1 MQSYFLDK
9 QDIIKVT
16 GDRFYRRGLDYVNK
30 GRVQGLSFTPS
41 INQWKAVVRGTE
53 NYPVRIFFFE
63 DDDLDGVCSCPAYH
77 THYTCKHIAAVLIAV
92 SRNRFDS
99 NGYTVTEETAAPAA
113 ARQTDFTDRLVQA
126 FVSPSERLTSKPPET
141 LKLEYKVEQRFMQ
154 TNGNTVFEVELK
166 AGTARTYIVR
176 LAEDF
181 LRSVLHQTRYQLTP
195 SFAFDPRVHIVT
207 PEDKAILERLLEACE
222 NSMIHDFTASSLQSE
237 KRAIKLT
244 PSLAKSLLPQLADA
258 GASLHLLHTEP
269 MDTFQVSSQPARLDF
284 YLSTDEDDML
294 QLGVQDIAAYEYI
307 KNYHYLVK
315 DDTLYPVPPDQREL
329 VKELFAILPYRHDTP
344 QTVSDKNVDRFVSQ
358 VVGKLEQI
366 GHVHVAET
374 VRSKVE
380 MAPLVAKV
388 FLDETDDVLHAS
400 VSFHYGDHVIQ
411 PGQQQTD
418 MPVIKRQPAKED
430 KVLQQLH
437 AAGFRFS
444 KGRFHLLNV
453 DYMYL
458 FLHEHL
464 PALQETA
471 EVYISNRVR
480 AMQADDQHEVSSS
493 VRLQQ
498 EKGMLEISFDVS
510 GLSEAHISN
519 VLQAMVEKKRYYR
532 IPDGALLDLE
542 QESMENFQD
551 FLEQL
556 QIKKNQLNNQ
566 QIFVPIAQ
574 SMQVEESLRGAEMEA
589 AFQTLIERLRHPEQI
604 EFTLPSGLQATLR
617 DYQLTGFKWMKTLA
631 YYGLGGILA
640 DDMGLGKTL
649 QTITY
654 LTSEREANPEARPA
668 LIVVPS
674 SLLYNWQKEF
684 EKFAPSMRTLVI
696 SGSAAER
703 QDQLSRMEEHDIII
717 TSYPLLRI
725 DHHVY
730 AGQVFDSLIL
740 DEAQAIKNHTT
751 QTAKAVG
758 LITAGKRFAL
768 SGTPIENRLEE
779 LWSIFHTISP
789 GLFRSRR
796 SFTDLEPEKIA
807 RMTRPFILRRV
818 KTEVLHELPEK
829 IETTNYSDL
838 TQEQKEVY
846 VAYLERIRRKIDQ
859 TIAEKGFD
867 RGKLEILAGLTRLR
881 QICCHPSLFI
891 ENYSGQSGKLE
902 QLLEVI
908 RELKQSNKRFLIFS
922 QFASMLGI
930 IQQALDDTDVFY
942 LDGSTPAKERMQM
955 AEAFN
960 DGEKDGFLISLK
972 AGGTGLN
979 LTGADTVILFDLW
992 WNPAVEEQAAG
1003 RAHRIGQKN
1012 VVQVIRLLTRG
1023 TIEERIFEL
1032 QQRKR
1037 ALVDQI
1043 IQPGETMLNTLSEEE
1058 IRSLL
1063 SMQVD

>member
-16 GDRFYRRGLDYVNK
+16 GDRFYRRGLDYANK

-53 NYPVRIFFFE
+53 IYPVRIFFFE

-77 THYTCKHIAAVLIAV
+77 THYTCKHIAAVLIAI
-92 SRNRFDS
+92 SKNRFDS
-99 NGYTVTEETAAPAA
+99 NGYTITEDTSAPAT
-113 ARQTDFTDRLVQA
+113 ARQTDFTDRLVQTFA
-126 FVSPSERLTSKPPET
+126 SSDERLPSKQPET
-141 LKLEYKVEQRFMQ
+141 LKLEYKVEQRFLQ
-154 TNGNTVFEVELK
+154 TNGNTVLEVELK
-166 AGTARTYIVR
+166 AGTSRTYIVR

-181 LRSVLHQTRYQLTP
+181 LRSVVHHTRYQLTP
-195 SFAFDPRVHIVT
+195 SFAFDPNVHIVS
-207 PEDKAILERLLEACE
+207 PEDRAILGRLLEACE
-222 NSMIHDFTASSLQSE
+222 NSFIHDFAASSLQSE
-237 KRAIKLT
+237 KRAVKLT
-244 PSLAKSLLPQLADA
+244 PSLAKDLLPELAEA
-258 GASLHLLHTEP
+258 GASLHLLHTDA
-269 MDTFQVSSQPARLDF
+269 MNAFHVSSQPARLDF
-284 YLSTDEDDML
+284 YLSTDEQEML
-294 QLGVQDIAAYEYI
+294 QFGVQDIAAYEYI

-315 DDTLYPVPPDQREL
+315 DDVLYPVPPEQREL
-329 VKELFAILPYRHDTP
+329 VKELFSILPYRHDTP
-344 QTVSDKNVDRFVSQ
+344 QTVSDKNVNQFVSQ

-366 GHVHVAET
+366 GHVHIAET

-380 MAPLVAKV
+380 LAPLTAKV
-388 FLDETDDVLHAS
+388 YLDETDDVLHAS
-400 VSFHYGDHVIQ
+400 VAFHYGDHVIQ
-411 PGQQQTD
+411 PGQKQTNL
-418 MPVIKRQPAKED
+418 PVIKRQSAQED
-430 KVLQQLH
+430 AVLQQLH
-437 AAGFRFS
+437 TSGFRFS
-444 KGRFHLLNV
+444 KGRFHLLNME
-453 DYMYL
+453 YIYQ

-464 PALQETA
+464 PALQHLA
-471 EVYISNRVR
+471 EVYISDRVQ
-480 AMQADDQHEVSSS
+480 AMKADDQHEVSSS

-498 EKGMLEISFDVS
+498 EKGMLEISFDIN

-519 VLQAMVEKKRYYR
+519 VLQAMIEKKKYYR

-542 QESMENFQD
+542 QDSMNNFQD

-556 QIKKNQLNNQ
+556 QIRKSQLDKQ
-566 QIFVPIAQ
+566 QIFVPVAQ
-574 SMQVEESLRGAEMEA
+574 SMQVEEALQGAAMEA

-604 EFTLPSGLQATLR
+604 DFDLPAGLNAELR

-649 QTITY
+649 QTIAY
-654 LTSEREANPEARPA
+654 LTSEREANPTSRPS
-668 LIVVPS
+668 LIIVPS

-684 EKFAPSMRTLVI
+684 EKFAPNMRTLVI
-696 SGSAAER
+696 SGSVTER
-703 QDQLSRMEEHDIII
+703 QSQLAYLADYDIVI
-717 TSYPLLRI
+717 TSYPLLRV

-730 AGQVFDSLIL
+730 AGQLFDSLVL
-740 DEAQAIKNHTT
+740 DEAQAIKNHNT

-758 LITAGKRFAL
+758 LIQAGKRFAL
-768 SGTPIENRLEE
+768 SGTPIENRLDE

-789 GLFRSRR
+789 GLFRSRKT
-796 SFTDLEPEKIA
+796 FTEFEPEKIA
-807 RMTRPFILRRV
+807 QITRPFILRRV
-818 KTEVLHELPEK
+818 KTDVLHELPEK
-829 IETTNYSDL
+829 IETTTYSDL
-838 TQEQKEVY
+838 TQEQKEIY
-846 VAYLERIRRKIDQ
+846 VGYLERIRRKIDQ

-891 ENYSGQSGKLE
+891 DNYTGQSGKLE

-908 RELKQSNKRFLIFS
+908 RELKQNNKRFLIFS
-922 QFASMLGI
+922 QFASMLQI
-930 IQQALDDTDVFY
+930 IRQALDDTDVFY
-942 LDGSTPAKERMQM
+942 LDGSTPSKERMQM

-960 DGEKDGFLISLK
+960 EGENDGFLISLK

-1043 IQPGETMLNTLSEEE
+1043 IQPGETMLNTLTEEE

-1063 SMQVD
+1063 SMQEI